1 MKKETIKQIIKRIIL
16 EMIVFL
22 PRCIYI
28 SLLYISEG
36 MRLLLKTILKM
47 IRDERLVMLRR
58 SSPKYKY
65 TDLAPADCLENNK
78 EYISALDWA
87 FNNPHIHNIALA
99 GPYGS
104 GKSSIIHSY
113 IKARAELKHISLSL
127 ANFSCAKK
135 EDEESNSAADYDE
148 EALETAIVKQ
158 LFYKVRHKRIPR
170 SRYRKLQTI
179 RFIKVV
185 VSVIFLALLAG
196 LCSVFLTPNVRS
208 TFDTAVKNAAGN
220 LNMAEHK
227 ARCLGVLVLFCLTAI
242 VSFSV
247 WLLLSRIHLKKISL
261 AGKGEAEIDKAEADS
276 VFNRNLDE
284 IVYFFE
290 ATKYNVVFIED
301 LDRFES
307 PEIFVRLRELN
318 TILNGYE
325 AIRKRIVFVYAV
337 RDDIFSSRDRTKFF
351 DFILPVIPVISAVN
365 SADILLK
372 RIEEDN
378 ITEDRVGLSEDY
390 VNLIAPFIDDMR
402 ILNNIYNEFITYKA
416 ALREEQ
422 YLELSDE
429 KMFSMMVFKNLYPKD
444 FADLQAGRGIIKEA
458 FERKQDFITE
468 KRESL
473 KEERQ
478 ALAGRIEAAD
488 TDALRALREVK
499 TVMLFYMAGEAGSFL
514 SFQTNE
520 KEFDFSEIMDDEFDV
535 KELRAEGKVSY
546 QPANGGL
553 KRVRNFDGRS
563 DFTGSGDYIKRCRNI
578 LLTMPE
584 HRREI
589 QSQIEDRDVLINRLD
604 RMTLKELLQTER
616 PEDVFPEYICDHK
629 LAVFLLRNGLLDETY
644 QNYMNYFYPHSISS
658 VEMNFILSVRNHEAL
673 PFTHPLWECERVI
686 KRLLP
691 YEFEQ
696 KEIYNYDLMEY
707 FMNPLII
714 YGDESRRDEKFQTL
728 FRQLSDGSEKSWEFI
743 DGFWS
748 QSQNRDSFTEVL
760 CGYWPGFWDF
770 IYQNPSISEE
780 KKESYFVCICN
791 HVSPEIIKC
800 LNTHGNVKGYFVEH
814 GKDTLMKL
822 YSVSDE
828 RAKAI
833 IEDCGVCFADLDI
846 RNTEEELVE
855 WIFENGHYQ
864 ITMPILQGIFEWREF
879 DDMDA
884 VLKSNYT
891 AVLRLGYGPLSER
904 IDTEFDA
911 YVRDIVLGNEENT
924 KESLDAVLQI
934 IEKTRSTQHILQ
946 VIRKEDVVLDSLD
959 RCRPCR
965 YSEDQETLREIW
977 DTWMDCSKLTPS
989 WENLLLYGQCF
1000 GVTKPFAS
1008 FLEQHTE
1015 TLLAQPFP
1023 PEWEPSLTEGIL
1035 TSDLEDACFEAYIRA
1050 APGIEPSVSIEQIP
1064 QGHMR
1069 ILLEHQYMDFSRE
1082 MADEL
1087 RTFYPRLY
1095 PLALAVNK
1103 ERVMEHP
1110 GEYTAG
1116 MNDLDALVEYD
1127 KLDDSEKVFFI
1138 EKYASR
1144 EYTKTVASFL
1154 CKTRA
1159 CISKTAFRRAWD
1171 ALGEADRYELFL
1183 NQITIFTLYELAEYL
1198 RQLGP
1203 EYQELTDRSR
1213 RHEERLCD
1221 TEYNRELVENLAKI
1235 GYISSYRTE
1244 DFGDTDEE
1252 AQKDENKRVLV
1263 CRIRKES

>member
-1 MKKETIKQIIKRIIL
+1 MKKETIKQKNKRKIL
-16 EMIVFL
+16 KMIVRL
-22 PRCIYI
+22 PRCISI
-28 SLLYISEG
+28 PLLYIAEG
-36 MRLLLKTILKM
+36 MSLFLKM
-47 IRDERLVMLRR
+47 VRGEWLVMPGR
-58 SSPKYKY
+58 SNPKYKY
-65 TDLAPADCLENNK
+65 TDLAPADCLENNE
-78 EYISALDWA
+78 EYVSALDWA
-87 FNNPHIHNIALA
+87 FSNPHIHNIALA

-113 IKARAELKHISLSL
+113 IKRHSELKYISLSL
-127 ANFSCAKK
+127 ANFSCAEKGGGG
-135 EDEESNSAADYDE
+135 SGSAAGYDE

-227 ARCLGVLVLFCLTAI
+227 ARCLGVLVLFCLTWL
-242 VSFSV
+242 VSRSI

-290 ATKYNVVFIED
+290 ATKYNAVFIED

-337 RDDIFSSRDRTKFF
+337 RDDIFSNKDRTKFF
-351 DFILPVIPVISAVN
+351 DFILPVIPVMSAVN
-365 SADILLK
+365 SGDILLE
-372 RIEEDN
+372 RIEKDN
-378 ITEDRVGLSEDY
+378 MTERRISLSEEY

-402 ILNNIYNEFITYKA
+402 ILNNIYNEFIVYKVT
-416 ALREEQ
+416 LQEET
-422 YLELSDE
+422 YLELSDQT
-429 KMFSMMVFKNLYPKD
+429 MFSMIVFKNMHPKD

-458 FERKQDFITE
+458 FERKQIFIRE

-473 KEERQ
+473 KAERQ

-488 TDALRALREVK
+488 TDALRALSEVK
-499 TVMLFYMAGEAGSFL
+499 TVMLFYMAGEAGSFI

-520 KEFDFSEIMDDEFDV
+520 KKFDVNEIMDDEFDV
-535 KELRAEGKVSY
+535 KELRAEGEVSY
-546 QPANGGL
+546 QPADGGL

-563 DFTGSGDYIKRCRNI
+563 DFTGPRDYIKRCRNI
-578 LLTMPE
+578 LLSIPE
-584 HRREI
+584 HRREV
-589 QSQIEDRDVLINRLD
+589 QSQIEDTDILINRLD

-616 PEDVFPEYICDHK
+616 PEDVFPEHICGHK

-644 QNYMNYFYPHSISS
+644 QNYMTYFYPHSISS

-673 PFTHPLWECERVI
+673 SFTHPLWECERVI

-696 KEIYNYDLMEY
+696 KEIYNFDLMEY

-714 YGDESRRDEKFQTL
+714 YGDESRRDEKFQAL
-728 FRQLSDGSEKSWEFI
+728 FRQLSDGSGKSWEFI
-743 DGFWS
+743 DGFWGH
-748 QSQNRDSFTEVL
+748 SQNRDTFTAVL
-760 CGYWPGFWDF
+760 CEYWHGFWDF
-770 IYQNPSISEE
+770 IYQNPSISKE

-791 HVSPEIIKC
+791 HVSPEIIKG
-800 LNTHGNVKGYFVEH
+800 LNAHGSIKGYFEEH
-814 GKDTLMKL
+814 GNDMLMKL
-822 YSVSDE
+822 YSVSAK
-828 RAKAI
+828 RTKAI
-833 IEDCGVCFADLDI
+833 IEECGVCFADLDI

-959 RCRPCR
+959 RCRPWR

-1023 PEWEPSLTEGIL
+1023 PEWQPSLTEGIL

-1159 CISKTAFRRAWD
+1159 CISKTAFRWAWD

-1203 EYQELTDRSR
+1203 EYQELADRSR

-1252 AQKDENKRVLV
+1252 AQKDENRRVLV